1 MSFELDLT
9 QIVIAIIGLVFT
21 GVLIPLS
28 KAGFEWLKNKTQ
40 NEAIKAALNE
50 AEIIAENVVM
60 SLQQTVV
67 DGLKEKSADG
77 KLTTEEIRDVAEIAF
92 DMFIS
97 DISSKSLEVI
107 ENNADDISTYIANL
121 IESRLF
127 QIKK

>member
-50 AEIIAENVVM
+50 AEIIAKNVVM

>member
-28 KAGFEWLKNKTQ
+28 KAVFEWLKNKTQ